1 MNKILIRGEPM
12 SKTDILFNSKKFFD
26 ELSEVELTKLL
37 KEFNFEYEDISFLPS
52 EIREDI
58 KSKQIEK
65 INNYSSKL

>member
-1 MNKILIRGEPM
+1 M

-37 KEFNFEYEDISFLPS
+37 KEFNFEYEDINFLPS
-52 EIREDI
+52 EVREDI

-65 INNYSSKL
+65 INNYHSKL

>member
-1 MNKILIRGEPM
+1 M

-37 KEFNFEYEDISFLPS
+37 KEFNFEYEDINFLPS
-52 EIREDI
+52 EVREDI

-65 INNYSSKL
+65 INNYRSKL

>member
-1 MNKILIRGEPM
+1 M

-26 ELSEVELTKLL
+26 ELSEGELTKLL

-65 INNYSSKL
+65 INNYRSKL

>member
-1 MNKILIRGEPM
+1 M

-58 KSKQIEK
+58 KSTQIEK
-65 INNYSSKL
+65 INNYRSKL

>member
-1 MNKILIRGEPM
+1 M

-37 KEFNFEYEDISFLPS
+37 KEFNFEYEDISFLSS
-52 EIREDI
+52 EIRENI

-65 INNYSSKL
+65 INNYRSKL